1 MQEENRDNLPNPAE
15 QDAAA
20 QDAELEP
27 NKNSGKD
34 LWLFFIFLDII
45 ALCVLGFFVYTS
57 FFDGLSVP
65 VSEEFAPQPFLEEVY
80 VENIKDDIKPAA
92 PSAAAAAVAATAEE
106 SLSAAAEQAKPAAS
120 KPAAQPA
127 AQTAQPKKQSVSV
140 SGTGRTRT
148 VVFKYFGNAKTAA
161 VVGGFTMRKPVAM
174 KKYGDEWRATLV
186 IYPGEYRYKYLIDGK
201 EIPDPNAEKQ
211 EDGRSVLIV
220 K

>member
-1 MQEENRDNLPNPAE
+1 MQEENQGNIQNSAM
-15 QDAAA
+15 QDSAA

-57 FFDGLSVP
+57 FFEGLSEP
-65 VSEEFAPQPFLEEVY
+65 VGEDLAPQPFLEEIY
-80 VENIKDDIKPAA
+80 VENIKDDIKPA
-92 PSAAAAAVAATAEE
+92 PSSAHAAAAEPEPVAAT
-106 SLSAAAEQAKPAAS
+106 EQAKQAVS
-120 KPAAQPA
+120 KPAPQQPA
-127 AQTAQPKKQSVSV
+127 AQAAQPKKQSVSV
-140 SGTGRTRT
+140 SGTGKTRT
-148 VVFKYFGNAKTAA
+148 VTFKYFGNAKTAA
-161 VVGGFTMRKPVAM
+161 VIGGFTMRKPVAM
-174 KKYGDEWRATLV
+174 KKYGGEWRATLV

-201 EIPDPNAEKQ
+201 EITDPHAEKQ